1 MDSWILRIISHFT
14 QKTEPTFIGVG
25 AADGALNHFRFNNIR
40 VDTIYVIEPGNKRIY
55 LYSDSKDSYKLRLII
70 TNSKESMMEVG
81 VLTARTRVQQINDN
95 FIAIFPETRTMVE
108 NKWRFNKNDL
118 LNAMIHTSLSIC
130 MYFVRKD
137 PSQSFTF
144 ITSNHPDGQIDID
157 RWMQDHLGCLS
168 KVSEDSFLVLINFP
182 YKATQEEV
190 SRIIKECFSNIAH
203 VKRVQGFDNP
213 ILGFALEFT
222 AEL

>member
-40 VDTIYVIEPGNKRIY
+40 VDTIHVIEPGNKRIY

-95 FIAIFPETRTMVE
+95 FIAIFPETYTMVE
-108 NKWRFNKNDL
+108 NKWRFNKNDV
-118 LNAMIHTSLSIC
+118 LNAMIHTSLLIC
-130 MYFVRKD
+130 MYSAKQNS
-137 PSQSFTF
+137 SQSFTF
-144 ITSNHPDGQIDID
+144 ITSNHPEGQIDINK
-157 RWMQDHLGCLS
+157 WMSDSLGCVS
-168 KVSEDSFLVLINFP
+168 KISENTYSVLMTCAQ
-182 YKATQEEV
+182 KASQAEV
-190 SRIIKECFSNIAH
+190 SYIIKECFSNIAH